1 MKYLIL
7 SVLALILNACG
18 VAESST
24 GVQVEIV
31 TAPDGAR
38 CYVFVKDGDVKGGS
52 CQN

>member
-1 MKYLIL
+1 MKYALPLIL
-7 SVLALILNACG
+7 SVFLSACG